1 MNKRNKQTYAA
12 HGLLYPNRSDNPKAP
27 DVSGSV
33 VIPLDDLR
41 ELCAQVHA
49 GQPPTLKLVMWLNEK
64 PTGRFY
70 KAKVSAAAN
79 SPSVRNDGLLTKL
92 NTPDDDSSDLENFPE
107 DPE

>member
-1 MNKRNKQTYAA
+1 MNNKKKPTYAA

-27 DVSGSV
+27 DVSGAV
-33 VIPLDDLR
+33 VIPLEDLR

-49 GQPPTLKLVMWLNEK
+49 GQPPTLKVAMWLNEK

-79 SPSVRNDGLLTKL
+79 STVPKNDGLLTKL
-92 NTPDDDSSDLENFPE
+92 NTSDNSSSDLENFLE
-107 DPE
+107 DSE